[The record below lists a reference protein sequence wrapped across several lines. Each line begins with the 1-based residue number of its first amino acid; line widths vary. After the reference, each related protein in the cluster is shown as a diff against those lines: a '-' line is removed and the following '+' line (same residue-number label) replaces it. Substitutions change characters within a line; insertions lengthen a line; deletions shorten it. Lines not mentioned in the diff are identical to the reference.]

1 MNKTVIPTLKIKK
14 LLFHFCCFWRNATKF
29 KKYIHMYDFFCS
41 FFCECIC
48 DIPRSPSELG
58 VECRRWVIITF
69 HCLWLPPY
77 QVIVTSSKTQT
88 PISIVFC
95 TPAEYTWMNY
105 TLWLYMLLQ
114 QYHFYYRPEWADEL
128 SEVWLTDLN
137 NSSKTI
143 LNQEIYI
150 RILHTSI
157 SEHAIFVQYHINMY
171 VYIN

>member
-1 MNKTVIPTLKIKK
+1 MRQNLKNTYICMIFFVRFFVNAFVI
-14 LLFHFCCFWRNATKF
+14 FREA
-29 KKYIHMYDFFCS
+29 
-41 FFCECIC
+41 
-48 DIPRSPSELG
+48 G